1 MYFEGGIKPNPGDVT
16 AFMQRARMDLDC
28 KGVVMWSADQRE
40 TTPELWAEFTAF
52 DWETGY
58 SNPITVDPVKPP
70 IVEPLYAA
78 VLDSRTWHLTVRSQ
92 PNPNASVVRYLDK
105 SDRITVYL
113 VDGDWAMID
122 MQQEGPSQWV
132 SAKRLKKV

>member
-1 MYFEGGIKPNPGDVT
+1 
-16 AFMQRARMDLDC
+16 
-28 KGVVMWSADQRE
+28 
-40 TTPELWAEFTAF
+40 
-52 DWETGY
+52 
-58 SNPITVDPVKPP
+58 
-70 IVEPLYAA
+70 
-78 VLDSRTWHLTVRSQ
+78 
-92 PNPNASVVRYLDK
+92 LDK